1 MSFPGLNRSRQA
13 LLGCVQISSRFI
25 GLSNVSVA
33 FLALSLHLLT
43 GVLSWRDCLEY
54 TPAWDTLL
62 WFGVVIGMS
71 TNLNTLVRTTHNTDI
86 HYLQG
91 CPILLWLCIFWSWHK
106 VPDLGELLWGL

>member
-1 MSFPGLNRSRQA
+1 MKLCCGV
-13 LLGCVQISSRFI
+13 CVQISSRFI

-33 FLALSLHLLT
+33 FLALSLLLLS

-71 TNLNTLVRTTHNTDI
+71 TNLNTLVTPLSPALLV
-86 HYLQG
+86 LQIEAG
-91 CPILLWLCIFWSWHK
+91 TRKAELAG
-106 VPDLGELLWGL
+106 LGA